1 MKPALALSFALFVFA
16 ATSHAQ
22 NATAAQTEAH
32 NQAESPA
39 QATSSVPQVNL
50 YMPGCGPGNE
60 NFDLK
65 TEPNISQPDPA
76 PTPGKALVYFVQ
88 DDRYFLSRPRPT
100 VKWGVDG
107 SWIGATR
114 SLTYFH
120 IAVDPGEHHL
130 CAQWQSAVIL
140 SESKQTAVAHFVAE
154 PGRVY
159 YFRASKFVL
168 ARPRFFDGVRH
179 PGAGRQRRRSA
190 TRLAIGLQR
199 RYAQKII
206 LFAKLSPHFRRA
218 PHRQKAARDKF

>member
-32 NQAESPA
+32 NQAQSPA
-39 QATSSVPQVNL
+39 QATSSVPQVNP

-65 TEPNISQPDPA
+65 TEPNISQPDPV

-120 IAVDPGEHHL
+120 IEVDPGEHHL

-159 YFRASKFVL
+159 YFRAQNLYWRDRDFSTASVTLEPVDSDEGALL
-168 ARPRFFDGVRH
+168 ASQSGYSV
-179 PGAGRQRRRSA
+179 A
-190 TRLAIGLQR
+190 TL
-199 RYAQKII
+199 K
-206 LFAKLSPHFRRA
+206 K
-218 PHRQKAARDKF
+218 